1 MTEPAKPKMRDGLIK
16 RGDSWYFVLDEPRD
30 PATGKR
36 RQKWVNGGR
45 TRKEAEQAR
54 DDARARRGRRGWKA
68 PTRTILGEYLTG
80 TWLPSIRAKVAPS
93 TFTSYRQNLGHVAG
107 RIGHVRLDALD
118 APILDALYADLEA
131 AGLARSTVRL
141 LHTQLHR
148 ALADAVRWELLVR
161 NPSDLVDPPK
171 PARRVLKTW
180 TATQLRAFLAGVA
193 SDRLAALWQLAAASG
208 MRVGELVGLGWAD
221 MHLDSGYLTV
231 RRAKTAAGRRRVEL
245 DPATIAALRAH
256 RKRQAAERLG
266 FGAGWRDHGRVFT
279 RPGGE
284 PLNADAV
291 SIQFK
296 RRAARLGLPPVR
308 FHDLRHGWATMA
320 LEAGEHPKVVAEQ
333 LGHASVRVTLDTYS
347 HVTPGTQRAAVSRVA
362 GLFLDAPDP
371 AVSSLLA
378 NGPVSGS
385 EERET
390 GP

>member
-1 MTEPAKPKMRDGLIK
+1 MTEPAKPRMRDGLIK

-36 RQKWVNGGR
+36 RQKWVRGGR
-45 TRKEAEQAR
+45 TREEAKQAR
-54 DDARARRGRRGWKA
+54 DDARARRKSWKA
-68 PTRTILGEYLTG
+68 PTRALVGAYLTG
-80 TWLPSIRAKVAPS
+80 TWLPAMRSRVAPS
-93 TFTSYRQNLGHVAG
+93 TFTSYRQNLTGHVAA

-118 APILDALYADLEA
+118 APTLDALYADLEA

-141 LHTQLHR
+141 IHTQLHR

-161 NPSDLVDPPK
+161 NPCDLVNPPK
-171 PARRVLKTW
+171 PARRTLTTW
-180 TATQLRAFLAGVA
+180 TATQLRDFLAGVTG
-193 SDRLAALWQLAAASG
+193 DRQAALYQVAAATG
-208 MRVGELVGLGWAD
+208 MRVGELVALVWSDVHTDG
-221 MHLDSGYLTV
+221 GYLTV

-245 DPATIAALRAH
+245 DPATVAALRTH
-256 RKRQAAERLG
+256 RSRQAAERLAY
-266 FGAGWRDHGRVFT
+266 GAGYADHGLVFT

-291 SIQFK
+291 SLQFK
-296 RRAARLGLPPVR
+296 RRVARLRLPPIR
-308 FHDLRHGWATMA
+308 FHDLRHGWATLA

-362 GLFLDAPDP
+362 GLFLDDPDP
-371 AVSSLLA
+371 AVSRLLA
-378 NGPVSGS
+378 DGPAVGS
-385 EERET
+385 QEREA